1 MNRFWNL
8 KEKSSNEIK
17 ERLHTLYGDS
27 SLSMAT
33 VGNWLKEFQRG
44 RGLFLCSLARTPTE
58 NYAAGKHDFVLKD
71 RFLKVH
77 KTVGL
82 SKNRDRHIVY
92 SILGIRK
99 LWERWVPP
107 PQNTHSRERTS

>member
-8 KEKSSNEIK
+8 KQKSSSEIK

-33 VGNWLKEFQRG
+33 VWNWLKEFQSG

-58 NYAAGKHDFVLKD
+58 NYAARKHDFVLKD
-71 RFLKVH
+71 RCLKVH
-77 KTVGL
+77 ETVGL
-82 SKNRDRHIVY
+82 SKNRDCHILY
-92 SILGIRK
+92 SILGM
-99 LWERWVPP
+99 VPP